1 MFVSTKYCWE
11 GISTKWSTERRGRR
25 PLWVLR
31 AEFMPSLRLTRTW
44 VAVWRLGVCAS
55 RSAPS
60 RHRETQ
66 GCPHVPPSVAGG
78 RRLEGWPLLLTL
90 IAGMDTE
97 TCGTLQDLKI
107 WHRHWIE
114 TSQGKTDWRLVDHR
128 SLGLSKRFSATWLQC
143 RRGGGQLPVS
153 CGLEPPNN
161 LRPEEAR
168 CQSVKPLL
176 CQLAAHQGGGA
187 DYQRKFWKV
196 QSKSSEIWVSGVIQ
210 SNLGPDWS
218 DFFLHLGLFNHEIIW
233 QTIANEAI
241 RKIKQYLLTTCKLFY
256 SRWGDVRYLTYCLT
270 WWLTHPLWLTFLPV
284 SDYRTMQ
291 N

>member
-1 MFVSTKYCWE
+1 MQMHLNAISLKTLGSKTLILELAIQIKWTYSHTRLHIWKRDCLIIVFVDVGIKKIKDLFVSAKYCWE

-128 SLGLSKRFSATWLQC
+128 SLGLS
-143 RRGGGQLPVS
+143 
-153 CGLEPPNN
+153 
-161 LRPEEAR
+161 
-168 CQSVKPLL
+168 
-176 CQLAAHQGGGA
+176 
-187 DYQRKFWKV
+187 
-196 QSKSSEIWVSGVIQ
+196 
-210 SNLGPDWS
+210 
-218 DFFLHLGLFNHEIIW
+218 
-233 QTIANEAI
+233 
-241 RKIKQYLLTTCKLFY
+241 
-256 SRWGDVRYLTYCLT
+256 
-270 WWLTHPLWLTFLPV
+270 
-284 SDYRTMQ
+284 
-291 N
+291 

>member
-1 MFVSTKYCWE
+1 MQLKWGPELTFCPCTGPFWALAIQIKWTYSHTRLHIWKRDCLIIVFVDVGIKKIKDLFVSAKYCWE

-66 GCPHVPPSVAGG
+66 GCPHVLPSVAGG
-78 RRLEGWPLLLTL
+78 RHLEGVAAASDTDRWNGHRNMWDTPRSQNLTQALNWNITRQNRLASRWSSKSWSFLKILRHL
-90 IAGMDTE
+90 IAMPE
-97 TCGTLQDLKI
+97 
-107 WHRHWIE
+107 
-114 TSQGKTDWRLVDHR
+114 
-128 SLGLSKRFSATWLQC
+128 
-143 RRGGGQLPVS
+143 RRGQLPVS

-176 CQLAAHQGGGA
+176 CQLAAHQGGG
-187 DYQRKFWKV
+187 
-196 QSKSSEIWVSGVIQ
+196 G
-210 SNLGPDWS
+210 G
-218 DFFLHLGLFNHEIIW
+218 
-233 QTIANEAI
+233 
-241 RKIKQYLLTTCKLFY
+241 
-256 SRWGDVRYLTYCLT
+256 
-270 WWLTHPLWLTFLPV
+270 
-284 SDYRTMQ
+284 
-291 N
+291 